1 MRLACHEKA
10 ADLPSIKQLFE
21 GGMAIEA
28 VIWDFG
34 GVFTTSPFEAFRR
47 YEVER
52 GLPGDFIRT
61 VNATDPDT
69 NAWARF
75 ERSEIDAAAFD
86 ALFLEEATRLGHAV
100 RGADVLPLLY
110 GDIRP
115 QVIEALKTCK
125 AAGFKVGCITNNVT
139 TGHGAGMA
147 STAEKAAAVA
157 EIMSHFE
164 VVIESSK
171 AGVRK
176 PDPRIYLM
184 MCEALNVAPETCVYL
199 DDLGINCKPAA
210 ALGMTAIK
218 VSTQDQL
225 LAGLA
230 KATGLAF

>member
-1 MRLACHEKA
+1 LACKA
-10 ADLPSIKQLFE
+10 TTADLPSIKQLFE
-21 GGMAIEA
+21 DGMAIEA

-34 GVFTTSPFEAFRR
+34 GVFTTSPFEAFLR
-47 YEVER
+47 YEAER
-52 GLPGDFIRT
+52 GLPSDFIRM

-75 ERSEIDAAAFD
+75 ERSEIHAAEFD
-86 ALFLEEATRLGHAV
+86 TLFLEEATRLGHAV

-110 GDIRP
+110 GDLRP
-115 QVIEALKTCK
+115 RVLAALKTCK
-125 AAGFKVGCITNNVT
+125 AAGFRVGCITNNVT

-147 STAEKAAAVA
+147 SSPEKATAVA
-157 EIMSHFE
+157 EIMAHFE

-184 MCEALNVAPETCVYL
+184 MCEALKVAPETCVYL
-199 DDLGINCKPAA
+199 DDLGVNCKPAA

-218 VSTQDQL
+218 VSAEDQL
-225 LAGLA
+225 LADLA